1 MQVLHFFFKGK
12 SAWQIFFLM
21 LREFV
26 MHLHE
31 YYDTFAQDIF
41 FFFKI
46 NDGSLDQNVHDV
58 DRIWRQ

>member
-1 MQVLHFFFKGK
+1 
-12 SAWQIFFLM
+12 M

-31 YYDTFAQDIF
+31 YNYDTFAQDIF